1 MFIQILIILFV
12 LVLLGQQGFQSETFM
27 VQTDTFP
34 YKVKDF
40 RKLHKDE
47 FMKCI
52 QQNTPI
58 LFTHVFD
65 TNKFSTFT
73 HMSETFPDWPI
84 KVRYGSYKT
93 PSGRTNRKFKT
104 MPMSTYCKS
113 KEQYYG
119 GNNRILSG
127 QFKQLGIR
135 PNSSFL
141 KQFPD
146 GKLWI
151 GTKGSRTPLHK
162 DKPYNL
168 SLQLFGNKQWTF
180 FHRKDIKYLCYDKRN
195 KKLEWS
201 QYALEDMSSC
211 PQAKHAKAFVITVS
225 PGEMLYLP
233 KQWSHDVSNLDD
245 SVMVN
250 FWFENPQSF
259 FKA

>member
-1 MFIQILIILFV
+1 MLIQILIILLIIAILSQHV
-12 LVLLGQQGFQSETFM
+12 LHFETFM
-27 VQTDTFP
+27 MKTDTFP

-40 RKLHKDE
+40 RKLRKEE

-52 QQNTPI
+52 QGNTPI
-58 LFTHVFD
+58 LFKHVFD
-65 TNKFSTFT
+65 TNQFTTFT
-73 HMSETFPDWPI
+73 HICDTFPKWPI

-93 PSGRTNRKFKT
+93 PSGRIRRKFKT
-104 MPMSTYCKS
+104 MPMSTYCKF

-119 GNNRILSG
+119 GNNRILSS
-127 QFKQLGIR
+127 QLKQLGIQ
-135 PNSSFL
+135 PKSSFL

-146 GKLWI
+146 GKIWI

-180 FHRKDIKYLCYDKRN
+180 FNRKDIKYLCYDKRN
-195 KKLEWS
+195 TKLEWS
-201 QYALEDMSSC
+201 HYALEDRSSC

-250 FWFENPQSF
+250 FWFKSPQSF
-259 FKA
+259 LNA